1 MEVDRTEPVV
11 AILGAGFSAV
21 ANVPLTPDF
30 RFGHGT
36 LPSGP
41 VAAP

>member
-1 MEVDRTEPVV
+1 MEVYRTEPVV

-30 RFGHGT
+30 RFDCGTCGH
-36 LPSGP
+36 PISRH
-41 VAAP
+41 A